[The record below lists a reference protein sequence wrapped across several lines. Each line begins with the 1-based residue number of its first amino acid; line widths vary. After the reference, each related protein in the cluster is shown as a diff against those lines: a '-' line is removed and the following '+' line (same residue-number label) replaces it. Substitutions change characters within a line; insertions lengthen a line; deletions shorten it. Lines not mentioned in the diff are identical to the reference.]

1 MQPTRLVGTPSSCLG
16 VPGFRPCPESACPEA
31 LCGLSSFSHLVTGV
45 NVTVHEC
52 DLSSTFPVL
61 LVDTAWS
68 ALRVAPLN
76 KP

>member
-1 MQPTRLVGTPSSCLG
+1 MQGTRLVGTPSSCLG
-16 VPGFRPCPESACPEA
+16 FPDLDLAQRPPVLS

-61 LVDTAWS
+61 LVDAVWP
-68 ALRVAPLN
+68 ALRVASLN